1 MESLVNKMEN
11 NVLENLFRS
20 GSQDD
25 IRKFIGEFSSSPDLI
40 RWMKTRPTGNVNVI
54 EVKGNKDIAVI
65 IPTANASGKIARN
78 CQDTIFK
85 GLSIFFVESGINDPY
100 FNYARSC
107 NRGIEAAKEKGF
119 RWIIVSNDD
128 MIAIDPVSK
137 LMSGLGDIEE
147 HSVIFT
153 KPYGKYHSYQV
164 KVGKRSNLKL
174 LYHLTHGYGGLS
186 LYKLEVEIQKKFQ
199 SLYTLENMSI
209 WHRFFNHETVRFV
222 NIGSFGIFNSNF
234 LEKRSWKL
242 FDETYINGIED
253 ADLSLSIR
261 KDKID
266 FGFMNFRIG
275 DMIGSSLGGYSDNRL
290 TRDFINLV
298 YFNSKHAGYLSQ
310 MSK

>member
-1 MESLVNKMEN
+1 MLEK
-11 NVLENLFRS
+11 NVLENLFRK

-25 IRKFIGEFSSSPDLI
+25 IREFLGEFSSPSELI
-40 RWMKTRPTGNVNVI
+40 KWMKARPTGNANVI
-54 EVKGNKDIAVI
+54 EVEGNKDIAVI
-65 IPTANASGKIARN
+65 IPTANASGKMARN

-85 GLSIFFVESGINDPY
+85 GLSIFFVESGTNDPY

-107 NRGIEAAKEKGF
+107 NRGIETAKEKGF

-137 LMSGLGDIEE
+137 LVSGLNGIGE
-147 HSVIFT
+147 HPVVFT
-153 KPYGKYHSYQV
+153 EPQGKYHSYHV
-164 KVGKRSNLKL
+164 KVGKRANLKL
-174 LYHLTHGYGGLS
+174 LYHLARGHRGLS
-186 LYKLEVEIQKKFQ
+186 LYNLESEIQKKFQ
-199 SLYTLENMSI
+199 SPYTLENMSI
-209 WHRFFNHETVRFV
+209 LHRFFNHEIVKFV
-222 NIGSFGIFNSNF
+222 NIGSFGIFNSSF

-266 FGFMNFRIG
+266 FGFTNFRIG
-275 DMIGSSLGGYSDNRL
+275 DLIGSSLGGYSDNRL
-290 TRDFINLV
+290 MRDFINLV
-298 YFNSKHAGYLSQ
+298 YFNSKYALYLSQ